1 MNTLFNLKTSKKKKM
16 NNISYKKILII
27 ASTILLIMA
36 GCFEAVKISD
46 YLNES
51 DMFYLIILSPSIGY
65 ILIGTGLGVLMCSIT
80 DYKISG
86 RNYIAL
92 MIVLLLLS
100 LMPVFYYFTL
110 IPRLMWE
117 SSYVFQIAFGM
128 NLVLGIV
135 SKHKKKLKQ

>member
-16 NNISYKKILII
+16 NNISYKRILII

-65 ILIGTGLGVLMCSIT
+65 ILIGIGLGVLMCSIT

-135 SKHKKKLKQ
+135 SKYKKLKQ

>member
-1 MNTLFNLKTSKKKKM
+1 M
-16 NNISYKKILII
+16 NNLSYKRILII
-27 ASTILLIMA
+27 ASTILLIMI
-36 GCFEAVKISD
+36 GCFEAVKIKD

-65 ILIGTGLGVLMCSIT
+65 VLIGIGLGVLMCSIIKYT
-80 DYKISG
+80 ISG
-86 RNYIAL
+86 TKYIVF
-92 MIVLLLLS
+92 MTILLLLS

-128 NLVLGIV
+128 NLVMGIV
-135 SKHKKKLKQ
+135 SKYKKLNQ

>member
-27 ASTILLIMA
+27 ASTILLIMV

-135 SKHKKKLKQ
+135 SKHKKLKQ

>member
-65 ILIGTGLGVLMCSIT
+65 ILIGIGLGVLMCSIT

-135 SKHKKKLKQ
+135 SKHKKLKQ